1 MKIILDLVSV
11 GDAYKALEA
20 YRIVSRDAPN
30 QKTGEQLT
38 VLVQGQRFSVTRNQ
52 GSYTIKVLG

>member
-11 GDAYKALEA
+11 GEAHKALQA
-20 YRIVSRDAPN
+20 YTIVSRDAPN
-30 QKTGEQLT
+30 QKSGEQLT

-52 GSYTIKVLG
+52 GSYTVKALG